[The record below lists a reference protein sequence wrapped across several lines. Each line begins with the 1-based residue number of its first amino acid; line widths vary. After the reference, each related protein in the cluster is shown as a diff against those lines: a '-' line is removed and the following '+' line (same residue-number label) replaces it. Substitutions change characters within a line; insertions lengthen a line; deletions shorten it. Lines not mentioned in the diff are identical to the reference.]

1 MRFGRCG
8 LGSLGLRR
16 RGALRRGCR
25 VEVRRA
31 PPSRAC
37 RPARQGPAKAGSAP
51 HPRPFPAAAPCARGA
66 LAWRVPAPASVE
78 VICGL
83 LRPQRAPL
91 PPAWDC
97 SRRSNTAHSEIFLN
111 RAQWLN
117 CKAINTRNLGVF
129 LSLRLYARRCQ
140 SNCSHTNVLSSSGR
154 TCSFF
159 GALVRSV
166 PRFTRMLAG
175 REVPDLRPYAGSQPF
190 DTEQVSLYGPRGRL
204 EHLPRGNPVMRRG
217 RQEKF
222 SFSP

>member
-1 MRFGRCG
+1 M
-8 LGSLGLRR
+8 
-16 RGALRRGCR
+16 
-25 VEVRRA
+25 
-31 PPSRAC
+31 
-37 RPARQGPAKAGSAP
+37 
-51 HPRPFPAAAPCARGA
+51 
-66 LAWRVPAPASVE
+66 PAPASVE

-83 LRPQRAPL
+83 LRSQRAPL

-154 TCSFF
+154 TCGFF

-166 PRFTRMLAG
+166 PHFTHMLAR
-175 REVPDLRPYAGSQPF
+175 REVPNLRPYARSQPF
-190 DTEQVSLYGPRGRL
+190 DTEQFSLYGPRGRL